1 MAWDWLSPAISGT
14 VGVGGLFFGWLS
26 GKQSRDQAER
36 LAEHNNEH
44 ARLMAEQRDAHT
56 RLLEDDRRGFEQRMV
71 EEERRQQRLA
81 EAYLEIMTTTIQIGY
96 SLRPAVTPKTTAET
110 PKTTADDSQPGVVAV
125 REELVRATALAE
137 TFASADVN
145 GLFESWRDLVYKVL
159 EADVRFAANADT
171 GQPGHTAI
179 DMRLH
184 WRRQARDLR
193 LREADQRKALAD
205 LVATELRARRRAAAT
220 DRDTTGKSGMDRDTS
235 DKNGR

>member
-36 LAEHNNEH
+36 LARHNNEH

-96 SLRPAVTPKTTAET
+96 SLRPTANPEGTAED
-110 PKTTADDSQPGVVAV
+110 ARPGVATV
-125 REELVRATALAE
+125 RVELVRATALAE
-137 TFASADVN
+137 TFASAEVN
-145 GLFESWRDLVYKVL
+145 ALFESWRDLVYKVL
-159 EADVRFAANADT
+159 DADVRFAANTDT
-171 GQPGHTAI
+171 PDGGHTAI

-193 LREADQRKALAD
+193 LKEADKRKALAD
-205 LVATELRARRRAAAT
+205 LVAAELRARRQASTRGMSAT
-220 DRDTTGKSGMDRDTS
+220 DNRT
-235 DKNGR
+235 